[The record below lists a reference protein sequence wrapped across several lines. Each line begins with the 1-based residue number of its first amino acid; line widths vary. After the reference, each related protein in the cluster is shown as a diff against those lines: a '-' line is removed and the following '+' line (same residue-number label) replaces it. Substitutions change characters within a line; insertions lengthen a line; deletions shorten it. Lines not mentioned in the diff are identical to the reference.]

1 MRKDR
6 FFGKYYKFIS
16 DDRFCFAMIKSRAN
30 EGDMLQIITPDKAFF
45 IDDPLSVK
53 VENNLITFDID
64 QEDISMK
71 GTITLGELHPLK
83 KKVMGPFT
91 YLPMECRH
99 EIYSMY
105 HELKGNLL
113 INGKEVSF
121 DNGVGY
127 IEGDSGTNFPK
138 RYVWY
143 NSVAKDVS
151 ATFALASI
159 PLFGFIHFTGI
170 LCFIKAKEKEYYLCT
185 YNGAKLRKIGEEE
198 IVISKG
204 KYSFTL
210 SVNNKGG
217 HLLKAPIKGNMDR
230 YIKENLN
237 TLTTFKLAKK
247 DETILQV
254 EDPLSSLE
262 YMWR

>member
-1 MRKDR
+1 MKKNR
-6 FFGKYYKFIS
+6 FFGKYYKFIG
-16 DDRFCFAMIKSRAN
+16 DDRFCFAVIKSHAN
-30 EGDMLQIITPDKAFF
+30 EGDMLQVITPSKASF
-45 IDDPLSVK
+45 ITDPTSMRIEGNV
-53 VENNLITFDID
+53 ITFDIN
-64 QEDISMK
+64 QEDISIK

-105 HELKGNLL
+105 HALKGNLL
-113 INGKEVSF
+113 IDGKEVSF
-121 DNGVGY
+121 DNGIGY

-143 NSVAKDVS
+143 NSVTEQGT

-170 LCFIKAKEKEYYLCT
+170 LCFIKTKEKEYYLST
-185 YNGAKLRKIGEEE
+185 YNGAKLRKISEEE
-198 IVISKG
+198 IIISKG
-204 KYSFTL
+204 KYSFVL
-210 SVNNKGG
+210 KMNDKEG
-217 HLLKAPIKGNMDR
+217 HLLKAPVKGNMDR

-237 TLTTFKLAKK
+237 TLTTYTLLKK
-247 DETILQV
+247 DETLIQV

-262 YMWR
+262 YMW

>member
-1 MRKDR
+1 MKRNR

-16 DDRFCFAMIKSRAN
+16 DDCFCFAVIKSHAN
-30 EGDMLQIITPDKAFF
+30 EGDMLQVITPSKASF
-45 IDDPLSVK
+45 ITDPFSMKIEGNV
-53 VENNLITFDID
+53 ITFGIN
-64 QEDISMK
+64 QEDVSIK

-99 EIYSMY
+99 EIYSM
-105 HELKGNLL
+105 HHTLKGNLL
-113 INGKEVSF
+113 IDGKEISF
-121 DNGVGY
+121 NNGIGY

-143 NSVAKDVS
+143 NSVTKEAT

-170 LCFIKAKEKEYYLCT
+170 LCFIKTKEKEYYLST
-185 YNGAKLRKIGEEE
+185 YNGAKLRKISEKE
-198 IVISKG
+198 IIISKG
-204 KYSFTL
+204 KYSFVL
-210 SVNNKGG
+210 KMNNKEG

-237 TLTTFKLAKK
+237 IATSYKLLFK
-247 DETILQV
+247 DQV
-254 EDPLSSLE
+254 LFEVNDPISSLE
-262 YMWR
+262 YMW

>member
-1 MRKDR
+1 
-6 FFGKYYKFIS
+6 
-16 DDRFCFAMIKSRAN
+16 MIKSHAN
-30 EGDMLQIITPDKAFF
+30 EGDMLQVITPSKASF
-45 IDDPLSVK
+45 ITDPSSMKIEGNV
-53 VENNLITFDID
+53 ITFDIN
-64 QEDISMK
+64 QEDVSIK

-105 HELKGNLL
+105 HTLKGDLL
-113 INGKEVSF
+113 IDGKEISF
-121 DNGVGY
+121 DNGIGY

-143 NSVAKDVS
+143 NSVTPEAT

-170 LCFIKAKEKEYYLCT
+170 LCFIKTKEKEYYLCT
-185 YNGAKLRKIGEEE
+185 YNGAKLKKIDEDE
-198 IVISKG
+198 IIIKKG
-204 KYSFTL
+204 KYSFVL
-210 SVNNKGG
+210 NIKNEGG
-217 HLLKAPIKGNMDR
+217 HLLKAPVKGDMVR

-237 TLTTFKLAKK
+237 VPTSFKLLKK
-247 DETILQV
+247 DETIIEV
-254 EDPLSSLE
+254 NDPISSLE
-262 YMWR
+262 YMW

>member
-1 MRKDR
+1 MKRNR

-16 DDRFCFAMIKSRAN
+16 DDRFCFAVIKSHAN
-30 EGDMLQIITPDKAFF
+30 EGDMLQVITPSKASF
-45 IDDPLSVK
+45 ITDPSSMKIEGNV
-53 VENNLITFDID
+53 ITFDIN
-64 QEDISMK
+64 QEDISIK

-105 HELKGNLL
+105 HTLKGNLL
-113 INGKEVSF
+113 IDGKEISF
-121 DNGVGY
+121 DNGIGY

-143 NSVAKDVS
+143 NSVTSEAT

-170 LCFIKAKEKEYYLCT
+170 LCFIKTKEREYYLST
-185 YNGAKLRKIGEEE
+185 YNGAKLKKISDDE
-198 IVISKG
+198 IIIKKG
-204 KYSFTL
+204 KYSFVL
-210 SVNNKGG
+210 NIKNEGG
-217 HLLKAPIKGNMDR
+217 HLLKAPVKGNMER

-237 TLTTFKLAKK
+237 VPTSFKLLKK
-247 DETILQV
+247 DEALV
-254 EDPLSSLE
+254 EVNDPISSLE
-262 YMWR
+262 YMW

>member
-1 MRKDR
+1 MKKNR
-6 FFGKYYKFIS
+6 FFGKYYKFINKDLFS
-16 DDRFCFAMIKSRAN
+16 FAIIVSTAN
-30 EGDMLQIITPDKAFF
+30 EGDMLQVITPDKSYY
-45 IDDPLSVK
+45 IDDPKSVE
-53 VENNLITFDID
+53 VVGNIITFNIE
-64 QEDISMK
+64 QEGLVLNGK
-71 GTITLGELHPLK
+71 ITLGKLNPLK

-105 HELKGNLL
+105 HALKGTLL

-121 DNGVGY
+121 NKGIGY

-143 NSVAKDVS
+143 NSVTPDVT

-159 PLFGFIHFTGI
+159 PLFGFVHFTGI
-170 LCFIKAKEKEYYLCT
+170 LCFIKTKEKEYYLST
-185 YNGAKLRKIGEEE
+185 YNGAKLKKISEEE
-198 IVISKG
+198 IIISKG
-204 KYSFTL
+204 KYSFVL
-210 SVNNKGG
+210 KMNNKDG
-217 HLLKAPIKGNMDR
+217 HLLKAPVKGNMDR

-237 TLTTFKLAKK
+237 TLTTYKLLKK
-247 DETILQV
+247 DETLIQI

-262 YMWR
+262 YMWY

>member
-1 MRKDR
+1 MKKNR

-16 DDRFCFAMIKSRAN
+16 DDRFCFAVIKSHAN
-30 EGDMLQIITPDKAFF
+30 EGDMLQVITPSKASF
-45 IDDPLSVK
+45 ITDPSSMKIEGNV
-53 VENNLITFDID
+53 IAFDIN
-64 QEDISMK
+64 QEDISIK

-99 EIYSMY
+99 EIYSM
-105 HELKGNLL
+105 HHTLKGNLL
-113 INGKEVSF
+113 IDGKEISF
-121 DNGVGY
+121 NNGIGY

-143 NSVAKDVS
+143 NSVTREAT

-170 LCFIKAKEKEYYLCT
+170 LCFIKTKEKEYYLST
-185 YNGAKLRKIGEEE
+185 YNGAKLKKISEEE
-198 IVISKG
+198 IIISKG
-204 KYSFTL
+204 KHSFVLKMNTRD
-210 SVNNKGG
+210 G
-217 HLLKAPIKGNMDR
+217 HLLKAPVKGNMDR

-237 TLTTFKLAKK
+237 TLTTYTL
-247 DETILQV
+247 LQV

-262 YMWR
+262 YMW